1 MTLASALQADQAG
14 MTTHP
19 SKYTATTQQ
28 YLGLHGLIPFL
39 APLDDVFRS
48 RNRKTS
54 YRLR

>member
-19 SKYTATTQQ
+19 SRSTATTQQ